1 MGAETLAPG
10 LSDAAQIIITL
21 ITVLGSVIIAG
32 FTFLGV
38 RANQT
43 RAHARSAAQD
53 SAITKLE
60 VKNSHTTNFREE
72 NDVRH
77 FQIMDTLHDQTR
89 SIAGIKRDI
98 GRLADTDLELSRQ
111 AREDRARLTSHI
123 EKVVALLVLV
133 HSFCPLVGLVL

>member
-1 MGAETLAPG
+1 MTESTGLV

-21 ITVLGSVIIAG
+21 VSVLGSIVVAG

-43 RAHARSAAQD
+43 RAHARAAAED

-60 VKNSHTTNFREE
+60 VKNSHTTNFRDEF
-72 NDVRH
+72 DQRH
-77 FQIMDTLHDQTR
+77 NQIMEVLHDQTK
-89 SIAGIKRDI
+89 SIAGLKRDI

-111 AREDRARLTSHI
+111 AREDRARLTAHI
-123 EKVVALLVLV
+123 ERVIDDKEN
-133 HSFCPLVGLVL
+133 